1 MKRILILVAI
11 NLLVCSTASA
21 QGGAGESTKKKAE
34 TKKTSGTNAQTGS
47 MTGTVISIKEGLYGV
62 RGIDGGEFLAIWQA
76 IVVQVDSKR
85 YFVYLLYRDC
95 KMDDQLPCVARKVG
109 KVDEVGRK
117 VRFFYTRIA
126 RSSDGYDGEVKATR
140 IVEIKQSR
148 RKRIR

>member
-1 MKRILILVAI
+1 MKKILVAT
-11 NLLVCSTASA
+11 LGLFLCSIASA
-21 QGGAGESTKKKAE
+21 FQGGAGESTKKKAE
-34 TKKTSGTNAQTGS
+34 TKKTSETNAPNGS
-47 MTGTVISIKEGLYGV
+47 MTGTVISIKEGLNGV

-126 RSSDGYDGEVKATR
+126 RSSDGYDAEVKATR
-140 IVEIKQSR
+140 IVEIKTSR
-148 RKRIR
+148 RKRMH